1 MDKGFSN
8 SALPISDDLYQ
19 KISRFATL
27 KGRPSYRTFHNG
39 IDNPHRSSEKENRK

>member
-1 MDKGFSN
+1 MDKEFSN
-8 SALPISDDLYQ
+8 SSLPISDDLYHFRRPLS

-39 IDNPHRSSEKENRK
+39 IDIVD